1 MVGTH
6 HLCVTHLLTPHTFIV
21 TNMQYVSLAHSK
33 YSKLLIAV
41 RISYSNEL
49 LIISFIVSICPL
61 FIPYVST
68 CYVLICNIAISI
80 IHDIMLMTYLPFIAV
95 TEDAYRI
102 DADVDGEVVGLDII
116 DTAGQVSS

>member
-1 MVGTH
+1 
-6 HLCVTHLLTPHTFIV
+6 
-21 TNMQYVSLAHSK
+21 MQYVSLAHSK

-41 RISYSNEL
+41 KISYSNEL
-49 LIISFIVSICPL
+49 LIVSFIVSICPL

-80 IHDIMLMTYLPFIAV
+80 IHDIILMTYLPFIAV